1 MNQMSY
7 LRQNNSSNPLLLQAA
22 RNLIER
28 KQQAVA
34 NDPVELARRA
44 SIEPDAWQ
52 AEVLRS
58 KARQTILLCSR
69 QAGKSTVTSL
79 LALHQAIY
87 TPNSLVLLL
96 APALRQSQELF
107 RKLRAAQAALLPLPV
122 EVEEESA
129 LRTEYA
135 NGSRI
140 ICLPGK
146 EATIRGF
153 SGVSLLVVDEASR
166 VPDAL
171 YASIR
176 PMLAVSGGRIV
187 LLSTPF
193 GKRGFFS
200 QEWHEGGKDW
210 HRAKITAYDCP
221 RIPKDW
227 LDTER
232 RAIGSWW
239 FRQEY
244 LCEFLDSIDQ
254 VFATEDIERAI
265 DDSIKP
271 LFGGSI

>member
-1 MNQMSY
+1 MLSQKLDS
-7 LRQNNSSNPLLLQAA
+7 SSNPLLVAA
-22 RNLIER
+22 VNSLLAR
-28 KQQAVA
+28 KREDEAHDAVA
-34 NDPVELARRA
+34 LARRA
-44 SIEPDAWQ
+44 GIVPDPWQ
-52 AEVLRS
+52 ADVLRS
-58 KARQTILLCSR
+58 KAQQMILLCSR
-69 QAGKSTVTSL
+69 QSGKSTVTSL
-79 LALHQAIY
+79 LALHQALFV
-87 TPNSLVLLL
+87 PDSLVLLL

-107 RKLRAAQAALLPLPV
+107 RKLRTAQNTLMPLPV
-122 EVEEESA
+122 DVVEESA
-129 LRTEYA
+129 LRTEYS

-146 EATIRGF
+146 EQTIRGF
-153 SGVSLLVVDEASR
+153 SGASVLIVDEASR

-200 QEWHEGGKDW
+200 QEWHEGGKAW

-244 LCEFLDSIDQ
+244 LCEFVDSIDQ
-254 VFATEDIERAI
+254 VFATEDIERAL

-271 LFGGSI
+271 LFGGSNL